1 MNKEII
7 IVDDDEQVLV
17 MIDTILT
24 KENYNVRAFNDPEE
38 ALASFKNEYAPVFLT
53 DLNMPKINGEQLV
66 GNLASMETPPIIIVL
81 TALSDISTV
90 INLMRNGAYDYMIK
104 PFSKDELTSRVDKA
118 YELAMLRKLEKNIE
132 LERKIR
138 IDHQLNWNMWK
149 ESMIKRDQDKTEGNL
164 IGNLNSSL
172 VQGAGIGTMTTIIQ
186 MIQQTATDNG
196 DSYTVDKEMMQMLFD
211 NAAISNQLTMM
222 LGEIDYIIHNKLEM
236 ENLSLKEFNEFI
248 LDTIAEC
255 QKYTS
260 IKKQNIK
267 PGKNK
272 LMDRSDLFIKINKE
286 YMCVACKELIVNAL
300 KFSQPESNVYIL
312 FESINQALH
321 INFLNIPERFDSVIG
336 ITSEYQNIIFEPFFR
351 ISKLVYD
358 GYETLDFGLGL
369 TLVEKIISKH
379 GGKVSAQNLK
389 NYVDKSSLVMTS
401 LTIELPI
408 LGNG

>member
-7 IVDDDEQVLV
+7 IVDDDEQVLM

-24 KENYNVRAFNDPEE
+24 RQNYNVRAFNDPEE
-38 ALASFKNEYAPVFLT
+38 ALASFKNELAPVFLT
-53 DLNMPKINGEQLV
+53 DLNMPKINGEELV
-66 GNLASMETPPIIIVL
+66 KSLTSMEQPPVIIVL
-81 TALSDISTV
+81 TALSDVSTV

-138 IDHQLNWNMWK
+138 IEHQLNWNVWK

-172 VQGAGIGTMTTIIQ
+172 VQGAGLGTMTSLIQ

-196 DSYTVDKEMMQMLFD
+196 ETYTVDKEMMQMLFD
-211 NAAISNQLTMM
+211 NATISNQLTMM
-222 LGEIDYIIHNKLEM
+222 LGEIDYIINNKLE
-236 ENLSLKEFNEFI
+236 LQKITLKELNDFI
-248 LDTIAEC
+248 SDTIAEC
-255 QKYTS
+255 SKYAS
-260 IKKQNIK
+260 IKQQMIK
-267 PGKNK
+267 PGRNK
-272 LMDRSDLFIKINKE
+272 LMDRSDLFIQINKE
-286 YMCVACKELIVNAL
+286 YMYTACKELIINAL
-300 KFSQPESNVYIL
+300 KFSKPESNVYIL
-312 FESINQALH
+312 FESINQVLH
-321 INFLNIPERFDSVIG
+321 INFLNIPEKVDNITG

-369 TLVEKIISKH
+369 TLVDKIIYQH
-379 GGKVSAQNLK
+379 DGKVSAQNLK
-389 NYVDKSSLVMTS
+389 NYVDRSSDVMTS

-408 LGNG
+408 LE